1 MFGYKPGGSM
11 ISYGISHKGYV
22 RQENQDAFI
31 NMDIHIGPLQN
42 IYIVA
47 DGMGGHQ
54 GGAMASRLAVDT
66 VLETV
71 KQSEEQVVS
80 ALHEGMEKANKVI
93 FEKALND
100 GSLFGMG
107 TTADIVTL
115 EGSMCH
121 VAHIGDSRVYAVKTN
136 QMVQLSKDHS
146 YVQELVDAGAITHE
160 EAYRHPNKN
169 RITKALGVD
178 KTIEP
183 DFKEY
188 CIEEDWEYI
197 LLCSD
202 GLTNMLHD
210 DEILFFIQKDG
221 TLEERVDTM
230 LRKALD
236 LGGTDNITIV
246 LVDLSGGDPS

>member
-1 MFGYKPGGSM
+1 M

-31 NMDIHIGPLQN
+31 NMDINIGPLQN

-71 KQSEEQVVS
+71 RKSQEQVVS
-80 ALHEGMEKANKVI
+80 VFHQSMDKANKAI
-93 FEKALND
+93 FEKSLND

-107 TTADIVTL
+107 TTTDIVTV
-115 EGSMCH
+115 EGNMCH
-121 VAHIGDSRVYAVKTN
+121 VAHIGDSRVYAVKTD
-136 QMVQLSKDHS
+136 QMVQLTKDHS
-146 YVQELVDAGAITHE
+146 YVQGLLDAGAITHE

-188 CIEEDWEYI
+188 KIKKDWEYI

-202 GLTNMLHD
+202 GLTNMLRD
-210 DEILFFIQKDG
+210 DEILFFIHKDG
-221 TLEERVDTM
+221 TLEDRVDTM

-246 LVDLSGGDPS
+246 LIKLSGGGLA